1 MKEIESLIQP
11 VFPNPIYMSKLNR
24 ELNKKEK
31 NFIEDQKNKTCKN
44 EGGNTTSEDTFI
56 LNNQVMKE
64 LKDDLT
70 IRVKDYFNKVI
81 CTTDN
86 VIPYITQSWLNF
98 NNINEAHHQHCHENS
113 LVSGVFYVNCFKDKD
128 SIIFLKNKS
137 NIIEFTNFKN
147 YNLFNSSLWEIGV
160 RTGVLILFPST
171 LTHKVKLNQYD
182 HTRISLAFNVF
193 VTGVIGDKTRLTELK
208 V

>member
-1 MKEIESLIQP
+1 VEFKSIIQP
-11 VFPNPIYMSKLNR
+11 VFAYPLYLSTLERKLD
-24 ELNKKEK
+24 KKENK
-31 NFIEDQKNKTCKN
+31 FIEKQKEKAYKN
-44 EGGNTTSEDTFI
+44 EGGNTTSEDTFV
-56 LNNQVMKE
+56 LNNKDMKQ
-64 LKDDLT
+64 LKNDLT
-70 IRVKDYFNKVI
+70 DRVKDYFKKIV

-113 LVSGVFYVNCFKDKD
+113 LVSGVFYVNCFEDKD
-128 SIIFLKNKS
+128 SIVFLKNKP
-137 NIIEFTNFKN
+137 NIIEFTNFED
-147 YNLFNSSLWEIGV
+147 YNLYNSSSWEVGV
-160 RTGVLILFPST
+160 GTGAIILFPST
-171 LTHKVKLNQYD
+171 LTHKVKLNQYN